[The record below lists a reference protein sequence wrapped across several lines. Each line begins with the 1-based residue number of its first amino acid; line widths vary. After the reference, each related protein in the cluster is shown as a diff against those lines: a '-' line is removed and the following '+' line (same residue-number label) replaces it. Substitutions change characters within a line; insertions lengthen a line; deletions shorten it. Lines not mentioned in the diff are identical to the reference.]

1 MMDDSPKKET
11 VVCPGS
17 FDPIH
22 KGHLD
27 IIERCAKLFNEV
39 IVLVAS
45 NTNKK
50 YFFTEAERA
59 ALSKQEVKHL
69 SNVKVAVLGRQTLAG
84 FCAEHEASV
93 VKGIRNGSDFEYEV
107 PMSTINKKLSGV
119 ETIFLPAAAEVVH
132 ISSTIVKEV
141 HFFNGDVESM
151 VSHNISRAMQ
161 DKAN

>member
-1 MMDDSPKKET
+1 MIDSSPKKGT

-27 IIERCAKLFNEV
+27 IIERCSKLCNEV
-39 IVLVAS
+39 FVLVAS

-50 YFFTEAERA
+50 YFFTETERA
-59 ALSKQEVKHL
+59 ELSKQEVKHL

-84 FCAEHEASV
+84 FCAENGASL

-119 ETIFLPAAAEVVH
+119 ETIFLPATAEVAH

-141 HFFNGDVESM
+141 YFFNGDVESM
-151 VSHNISRAMQ
+151 VSHNISKAMQ
-161 DKAN
+161 DKVN